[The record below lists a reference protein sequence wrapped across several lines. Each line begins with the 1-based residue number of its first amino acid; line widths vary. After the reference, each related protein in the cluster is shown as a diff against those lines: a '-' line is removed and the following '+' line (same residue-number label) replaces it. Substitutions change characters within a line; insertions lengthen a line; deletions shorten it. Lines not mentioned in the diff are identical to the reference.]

1 VPPLLTRTPAAAT
14 EYLLDPAPKGGV
26 PEKAFNLRL
35 DHQQPL
41 SEPAMILGI
50 SARCPAIFCASPL
63 NVASGYNRSEPT
75 LCAIFATSRSLVAQ
89 KGYLAPSK
97 SIIAHTFREF
107 VNNPPTGRP
116 WLG

>member
-1 VPPLLTRTPAAAT
+1 M
-14 EYLLDPAPKGGV
+14 

-35 DHQQPL
+35 DYRQPI

-50 SARCPAIFCASPL
+50 SAHWLAIFCAFPL
-63 NVASGYNRSEPT
+63 NGASGYNRSEPK

-107 VNNPPTGRP
+107 VDNPPTGRP